1 MKILDFFNQRIR
13 RLNIFDVKLAQ
24 GAAIFLALVIVK
36 LIPEILTIDIW
47 WFIALTIFCAVRPVY
62 VFFLKN

>member
-47 WFIALTIFCAVRPVY
+47 WFIAITILCAVRPVY